1 MIAQDRGTQKNF
13 NNRQT
18 VCLLLS
24 ALIWDKTDKNK
35 CVKILVYINPLP
47 SLN

>member
-24 ALIWDKTDKNK
+24 ALIWDKNGQPNGQKQMCKN
-35 CVKILVYINPLP
+35 CGIY
-47 SLN
+47 